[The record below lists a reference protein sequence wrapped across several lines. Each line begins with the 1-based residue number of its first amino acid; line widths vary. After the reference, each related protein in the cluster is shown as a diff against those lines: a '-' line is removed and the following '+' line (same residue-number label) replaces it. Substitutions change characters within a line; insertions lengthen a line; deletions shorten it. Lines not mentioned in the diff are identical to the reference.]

1 MSKEKFLNFDYKPDE
16 NTKQEIEDLHK
27 DGKSLSDI
35 QLKFADMKNAKLVN
49 ADLSHADLTR
59 ADFSGASLYG
69 VNLEGANLFKANFE
83 GTNLKAANMKNCNLL
98 GVDLTAAKLNNV
110 DWGDEHKVINEVEA
124 EQAIADGDHQ
134 TANDKYKEAEDV
146 YRNLKINLQ
155 AQTLGEDVGQ
165 VFLREM
171 ITKRKQLPMFSPL
184 RIASKIAYL
193 TTGYGEKIGN
203 ILYTVIGSIV
213 SCAFLYG
220 IEGVSYGDKL
230 LKFEGTQSFA
240 EMLNIFGDL
249 FYFSVVVFSTVGFG
263 EILPIGPLGKTLM
276 IFEGLIGGLILAI
289 LIIAIYKQL
298 MDR

>member
-1 MSKEKFLNFDYKPDE
+1 
-16 NTKQEIEDLHK
+16 
-27 DGKSLSDI
+27 
-35 QLKFADMKNAKLVN
+35 
-49 ADLSHADLTR
+49 
-59 ADFSGASLYG
+59 
-69 VNLEGANLFKANFE
+69 
-83 GTNLKAANMKNCNLL
+83 
-98 GVDLTAAKLNNV
+98 
-110 DWGDEHKVINEVEA
+110 
-124 EQAIADGDHQ
+124 
-134 TANDKYKEAEDV
+134 
-146 YRNLKINLQ
+146 LQ

>member
-1 MSKEKFLNFDYKPDE
+1 MSKDKFLNPDYKPDE
-16 NTKQEIEDLHK
+16 NTKQEIEALHK
-27 DGKSLSDI
+27 DGESLSGV
-35 QLKFADMKNAKLVN
+35 QLKHADMRSAKLVN
-49 ADLSHADLTR
+49 ADLSNSDLTR
-59 ADFSGASLYG
+59 SDFSGASLYG

-83 GTNLKAANMKNCNLL
+83 GVNLKSTNMRNCNLL
-98 GVDLTAAKLNNV
+98 GVDFTGAKLNNV
-110 DWGDEHKVINEVEA
+110 DWGEEYKVINEVEA
-124 EQAIADGDHQ
+124 EKALADGDEQ
-134 TANDKYKEAEDV
+134 TAKDKYQEAEDV

-155 AQTLGEDVGQ
+155 SQTLGEDVGN

-171 ITKRKQLPMFSPL
+171 ITKRKQLPLFSPL

-203 ILYTVIGSIV
+203 IIYTVIGTIV

-220 IEGVSYGDKL
+220 IEGVRYGDKL
-230 LKFEGTQSFA
+230 LKFEGTQSFT

-263 EILPIGPLGKTLM
+263 EILPIGPIGKTLM

-289 LIIAIYKQL
+289 LIIAVYKHL